1 MKTFLKKGDCLGIS
15 HKCLF
20 RHALFFLIHK
30 VKPECQLEVE
40 HKPDSQNKHFN
51 YRRGPKESTTLFS
64 KMNGSYIQDTGS
76 KTCSF
81 NTVAVGWQVAIL
93 EPFKARGCWRN
104 LGLVV
109 LAKTVSIK
117 QSKMAGGKYDRYSCI
132 VRTYEETL
140 VRCSSEKPQVM
151 VQNMP

>member
-15 HKCLF
+15 HKCLI

-30 VKPECQLEVE
+30 V
-40 HKPDSQNKHFN
+40 KPDSQNKHFN

-104 LGLVV
+104 LDLAV
-109 LAKTVSIK
+109 LAKTVSIR